1 MSEPLVLVILLGAN
15 GDPTT
20 DAVMAAARR
29 ALGPE
34 AVVVAD
40 MSSSQSDADALAI
53 GARVHARAVA
63 RVSWADGGRQLAR
76 LHVHVV
82 PANEWTDDEVR
93 FLPQDAA
100 SEKGRMIGYAL
111 ASMVQ
116 RLERERTEETA
127 RDAAVA
133 TGASGGDGRVAPTDA
148 VPAASPAARTLAE
161 APDAARIDR
170 EAAET
175 RRAPAPGVE
184 VFAHSSGVLGGGA
197 TSIGGA
203 AGARWWGSTRFGLR
217 GAAGARAGAIS
228 AANAT
233 TTTLFASAGPSYR
246 VPIGSTLELGAR
258 VDFIVLHHSATRRE
272 IRETTHARWLGA
284 VGAMIEGSWALGPHA
299 GVVAAAGAE
308 LAFGTTMV
316 SVGGTPTADIPRARA
331 LAELGVRFR
340 F

>member
-15 GDPTT
+15 ADPTT
-20 DAVMAAARR
+20 DAVMTAARR

-63 RVSWADGGRQLAR
+63 RVSWADGGRQVAR
-76 LHVHVV
+76 LHVHVM

-100 SEKGRMIGYAL
+100 SERGRMIGYAL

-116 RLERERTEETA
+116 RLERERTEEPP
-127 RDAAVA
+127 RDAAV
-133 TGASGGDGRVAPTDA
+133 TVKASGAPLVAPRDTA
-148 VPAASPAARTLAE
+148 PAASPAARTLAE
-161 APDAARIDR
+161 APDTARIDR
-170 EAAET
+170 EAAVTNREL
-175 RRAPAPGVE
+175 APGVE

-203 AGARWWGSTRFGLR
+203 AGARWWGSTRLGLR

-228 AANAT
+228 AANVT

-246 VPIGSTLELGAR
+246 IPIGSTLELGAR

-272 IRETTHARWLGA
+272 TRETTHARWLGA

-299 GVVAAAGAE
+299 GVIAAAGAE

>member
-15 GDPTT
+15 ADPTT

-40 MSSSQSDADALAI
+40 MSSSQSDADALTI
-53 GARVHARAVA
+53 GARVNARAVA
-63 RVSWADGGRQLAR
+63 RVSWADGGRQVAR
-76 LHVHVV
+76 LHVNVV
-82 PANEWTDDEVR
+82 PASEWTDDEVR

-116 RLERERTEETA
+116 RLERERTEAPA
-127 RDAAVA
+127 RDAAVTA
-133 TGASGGDGRVAPTDA
+133 EGSGAPRIAPPDAARVALP
-148 VPAASPAARTLAE
+148 ARTLAE
-161 APDAARIDR
+161 APATTPRDR
-170 EAAET
+170 EPAVTNRE
-175 RRAPAPGVE
+175 PAPGVE

-197 TSIGGA
+197 TSVGGA

-228 AANAT
+228 AANVT

-246 VPIGSTLELGAR
+246 IPIGSTLELGAR
-258 VDFIVLHHSATRRE
+258 VDFMVLHHSATRRE

-299 GVVAAAGAE
+299 GVIAAAGAE
-308 LAFGTTMV
+308 LAFGTTVV